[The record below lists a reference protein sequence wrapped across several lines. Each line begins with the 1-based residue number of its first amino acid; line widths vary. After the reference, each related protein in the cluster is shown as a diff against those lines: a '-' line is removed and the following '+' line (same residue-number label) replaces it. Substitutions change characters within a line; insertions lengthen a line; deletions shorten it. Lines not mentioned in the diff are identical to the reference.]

1 MAEPYGTGF
10 GLTTPMVLAG
20 TPFSGAAPA
29 ATPVEITIGGVRSEV
44 QFAGIT
50 AAGSFQF
57 NVIVPN
63 TGSGDQLVQGRVGGV
78 GTLYALLT
86 VQ

>member
-29 ATPVEITIGGVRSEV
+29 ATPVEIVIGGVRSEV

-50 AAGSFQF
+50 AVGSFQF

-63 TGSGDQLVQGRVGGV
+63 TGSGDRLVQGRVGAW
-78 GTLYALLT
+78 ALST
-86 VQ
+86 RF